1 MNGYLNL
8 GLSTYPP
15 KSMEKQKQIR
25 LQNHTLNMTKR
36 PGMPTLQILCK

>member
-15 KSMEKQKQIR
+15 KSTEKQKQ
-25 LQNHTLNMTKR
+25 NYTLNVTKR
-36 PGMPTLQILCK
+36 PRMPTLQIMCK